1 MLSSLVNQGAVAL
14 VGNVVL
20 EMSFVKLG
28 VREPATQLQNV
39 VNTLFQI
46 SSIVL

>member
-14 VGNVVL
+14 VENVVS

-28 VREPATQLQNV
+28 ARELATQLQNV
-39 VNTLFQI
+39 VNTLCQI
-46 SSIVL
+46 TSIVL